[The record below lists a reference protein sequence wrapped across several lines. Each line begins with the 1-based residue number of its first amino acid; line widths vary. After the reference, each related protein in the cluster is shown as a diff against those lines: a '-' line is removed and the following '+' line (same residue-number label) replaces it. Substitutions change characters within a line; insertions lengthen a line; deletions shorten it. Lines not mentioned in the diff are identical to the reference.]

1 MFVPAV
7 KRRHDRLSL
16 GMIKPSIQQ
25 RTMFFFYQNM
35 GTVKKTGHKEN
46 NIWPPVVA
54 SVKINFLASLM
65 LSGVTGT
72 SSWGFQTLILLEKL
86 MKLKWSPGLRSF
98 RMVNRASLVWKK
110 KEWVKKDDFLQQ
122 TNLVLWIHN
131 LYYNTGA
138 AVVGIETRALSI
150 KRSGIWP
157 AVVFFSQEGPW
168 AQSSPGGWCQYFVK
182 LG

>member
-1 MFVPAV
+1 
-7 KRRHDRLSL
+7 
-16 GMIKPSIQQ
+16 
-25 RTMFFFYQNM
+25 M

-110 KEWVKKDDFLQQ
+110 KRVSEERWFLTTNKSCVVDTQFVLQHWSCSGWNWNKSSINQ
-122 TNLVLWIHN
+122 TLRHLTSCGVFLPRRPLSPIKPRRVVSVFCKIGIKNVGEKAGHS
-131 LYYNTGA
+131 YY
-138 AVVGIETRALSI
+138 
-150 KRSGIWP
+150 
-157 AVVFFSQEGPW
+157 
-168 AQSSPGGWCQYFVK
+168 
-182 LG
+182 